1 MKSPKNCPYSKSWQI
16 EIWKLSRDFFL
27 NMSAVCAVIDS
38 VTTTYGNRTNN
49 AEYLY
54 DRAYSGIKP
63 LISAKL

>member
-1 MKSPKNCPYSKSWQI
+1 MKSPKGCPYNKPWQI
-16 EIWKLSRDFFL
+16 EIWKISRDFFL
-27 NMSAVCAVIDS
+27 DTSKVCRIIDN
-38 VTTTYGNRTNN
+38 VTVKYSNRTTS